1 MKPARFLAQMK
12 RNETASAYLFLGA
25 EAYQGRRCREAL
37 LDVVLGPGERENGLA
52 LYDLTESS
60 LAQVVDDARSLSLFA
75 AQRVIVVSN
84 ADAALPR
91 TKSDQEDDD
100 EAPAADGV
108 GDLAAYLKDPP
119 PGVVLLFEA
128 TRFGF
133 EGDEKRKLERV
144 RKFYTPVAETVE
156 LQRFSMDEARAE
168 AQLLV
173 RNAQTAIDPG
183 ALALL
188 VEALGGDV
196 ARIAVEIEKLSLY
209 CVSRRSISEDDI
221 AAMVPDARST
231 TIFAL
236 VNALG
241 RRDRARGLE
250 LLDILCRQGEYLPL
264 ALAFLSTQFRLALV
278 SREGGLRSPQQ
289 IVGHFSRA
297 GMPMWSSRAEQI
309 YQTAGKFSKEQLE
322 HGLLLIFAADRD
334 LRSARPDDRI
344 VMERFVLELT
354 R

>member
-1 MKPARFLAQMK
+1 MKPARFLTQMK

-108 GDLAAYLKDPP
+108 GELAAYLKDPP
-119 PGVVLLFEA
+119 LGGVLLFEA
-128 TRFGF
+128 ARFGF

-156 LQRFSMDEARAE
+156 LERFSMDEARAE
-168 AQLLV
+168 AQLLYATL
-173 RNAQTAIDPG
+173 RP
-183 ALALL
+183 
-188 VEALGGDV
+188 
-196 ARIAVEIEKLSLY
+196 
-209 CVSRRSISEDDI
+209 RSI
-221 AAMVPDARST
+221 PARSRCWWKLWV
-231 TIFAL
+231 A
-236 VNALG
+236 
-241 RRDRARGLE
+241 
-250 LLDILCRQGEYLPL
+250 
-264 ALAFLSTQFRLALV
+264 
-278 SREGGLRSPQQ
+278 
-289 IVGHFSRA
+289 
-297 GMPMWSSRAEQI
+297 M
-309 YQTAGKFSKEQLE
+309 
-322 HGLLLIFAADRD
+322 
-334 LRSARPDDRI
+334 
-344 VMERFVLELT
+344 
-354 R
+354 